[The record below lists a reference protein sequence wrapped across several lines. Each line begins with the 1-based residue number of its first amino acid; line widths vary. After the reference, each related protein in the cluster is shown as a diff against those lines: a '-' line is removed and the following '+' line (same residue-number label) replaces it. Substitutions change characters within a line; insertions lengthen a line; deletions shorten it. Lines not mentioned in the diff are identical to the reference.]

1 MAMDENFRRQ
11 LEEGGAD
18 VEGTLKRFMGN
29 DGIYLKFLGKFPN
42 DPNYANLGINMESA
56 NYEEAYK
63 CAHALK
69 GVVGNLGL
77 TPIFE
82 NVSALVEE
90 HTAQIPEPLEALLLV
105 HLPLTGEK
113 LVQGNTLHEILHD
126 VDIFLRFKDVHD
138 PGQHGMLKPLEDIG
152 LRQEIKP
159 GGLIFADLLHRPAG
173 MKADML
179 RQIDGRHT
187 AFANHA

>member
-63 CAHALK
+63 CAHAVE
-69 GVVGNLGL
+69 GRWWE
-77 TPIFE
+77 I
-82 NVSALVEE
+82 SAL
-90 HTAQIPEPLEALLLV
+90 P
-105 HLPLTGEK
+105 
-113 LVQGNTLHEILHD
+113 
-126 VDIFLRFKDVHD
+126 RF
-138 PGQHGMLKPLEDIG
+138 
-152 LRQEIKP
+152 
-159 GGLIFADLLHRPAG
+159 
-173 MKADML
+173 
-179 RQIDGRHT
+179 
-187 AFANHA
+187 